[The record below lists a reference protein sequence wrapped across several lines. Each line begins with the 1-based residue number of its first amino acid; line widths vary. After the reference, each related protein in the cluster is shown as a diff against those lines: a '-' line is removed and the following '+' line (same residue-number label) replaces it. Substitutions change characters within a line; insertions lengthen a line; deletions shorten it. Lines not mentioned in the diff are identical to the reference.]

1 MNKLKFTGEV
11 TVYKSQKG
19 FYSVSISNKLMDGT
33 YDNAFFPIQFKKDVV
48 LENKTDINITNG
60 WLKFYRDKD
69 KNPVFQIMALE
80 FTQVGDAVED
90 TATTFDNNDLPF

>member
-19 FYSVSISNKLMDGT
+19 FYSVSISNKLMDGSW
-33 YDNAFFPIQFKKDVV
+33 DNAFFPIQFKKDVV

-80 FTQVGDAVED
+80 FTQVGDASED
-90 TATTFDNNDLPF
+90 TATDFSDEPLPF